1 MIATDGLHTGTWS
14 DGKLTTRIG
23 RNSAAVRAVLETF
36 VRFGAPRRILY
47 DGKPHLGTDALVRLL
62 KRFRQELLGFGAT
75 VRFDSRVDELVLEA
89 GGGAAGGGAALEA
102 GEGAAAEARVR
113 GRVLGVR
120 LATGETILA
129 DATLLAAGHSARELY
144 GQLVQLGASVMPKDF
159 AVGFRIEHPQVG
171 AANCC

>member
-1 MIATDGLHTGTWS
+1 
-14 DGKLTTRIG
+14 
-23 RNSAAVRAVLETF
+23 VRAVLETF
-36 VRFGAPRRILY
+36 VRFGVPRRILY

-62 KRFRQELLGFGAT
+62 KRFREELLGLGAI

-89 GGGAAGGGAALEA
+89 GGSAGGVAA
-102 GEGAAAEARVR
+102 AAAEACVR
-113 GRVLGVR
+113 GRGGRVRGVR

-144 GQLVQLGASVMPKDF
+144 ERLVLLGAAVMPKDF

>member
-1 MIATDGLHTGTWS
+1 M
-14 DGKLTTRIG
+14 
-23 RNSAAVRAVLETF
+23 
-36 VRFGAPRRILY
+36 RFGAPRRILY

-89 GGGAAGGGAALEA
+89 GGGAA
-102 GEGAAAEARVR
+102 AEARVR

-144 GQLVQLGASVMPKDF
+144 ERLVLLGAAVMPKDF